1 MSSLKEI
8 KEFAK
13 VQKVIDTMFLLQKD
27 DPEMQTV
34 FMEFTNLFIE
44 FDETTKGYPSIVLHP
59 EAKDRFFEW
68 ASDVVLNKPIE
79 YVKENMVTKDVD
91 WALHTILTN
100 ARRVY
105 GEIKEYLT
113 EDEYNKV
120 IDEVNVLTGGKKI
133 EKVTSVTE

>member
-13 VQKVIDTMFLLQKD
+13 VQKVIDTMFLLQKED
-27 DPEMQTV
+27 AEMHTV
-34 FMEFTNLFIE
+34 FMDFINIFIE
-44 FDETTKGYPSIVLHP
+44 FEEKEKDYPIIQLHA
-59 EAKDRFFEW
+59 EAKDRFYEW

-79 YVKENMVTKDVD
+79 YVKENMEAKDVD

-113 EDEYNKV
+113 EDDYNKV
-120 IDEVNVLTGGKKI
+120 IEEINVLCGAKKI
-133 EKVTSVTE
+133 EKVATQ

>member
-13 VQKVIDTMFLLQKD
+13 VQKVIDTMYLLQKD

-34 FMEFTNLFIE
+34 FMDFTNLFIE
-44 FDETTKGYPSIVLHP
+44 FDEKKGDYPSIVLHP

-79 YVKENMVTKDVD
+79 YVKDNMDPKDVD

-120 IDEVNVLTGGKKI
+120 IEEINILCGGKKI
-133 EKVTSVTE
+133 EKVASVTD